1 MRSLLTIAL
10 LLGYSLSGIGANNE
24 APGKNVIVFLVDD
37 LGWKDLGCYG
47 SSFYESPRIDALA
60 GEGAQFTNAYTPN
73 PVCSPTRA
81 AIMTGRYPSR
91 VDITDWIQG
100 MKPKNPRLVT
110 PQDRDNLALEEVTIA
125 EVLRE
130 HGYQTFFAGKWH
142 LGDEG
147 HFPEDQ
153 GFDINKGG
161 HHRGSPPGGYYAPFN
176 NPTLEDKPDDHYLT
190 DRLTEE
196 CIHFLESRDQE
207 KPFLLYMA
215 YYTVHTPIQG
225 WDVYDEYFAEKK
237 KALPNG
243 GEPQT
248 RKEHDGLTRL
258 NQSDHKYAAMVKA
271 LDNSV
276 GRILDALETMG
287 LDDQT
292 IIIFTSDNG
301 GLSTLARIAPTSEL
315 PLRAGKGWCY
325 EGGIRIPTLIRA
337 PGMEAT
343 GKKID
348 TPIISM
354 DFFPTILD
362 LAGLPLKPELHL
374 DGLSLKPLLEGK
386 PLEDRPLFWHYPHY
400 HGSTWKP
407 GAAIRDRGLETGAIL
422 RVGNSGTLQPERR
435 HRRIE
440 GPLPKIPRKD
450 PRVARQAQRIAKGN
464 RFKNSL
470 SEIQF
475 LDPR

>member
-1 MRSLLTIAL
+1 MKIPTIRPLLATAL
-10 LLGYSLSGIGANNE
+10 LIAFGLSGIGANNE
-24 APGKNVIVFLVDD
+24 ASGKNVIVFLVDD

-60 GEGAQFTNAYTPN
+60 EEAVLFTNAYTPN

-91 VDITDWIQG
+91 VGITDWIPG
-100 MKPKNPRLVT
+100 MTPKNPRLVT
-110 PQDRDNLALEEVTIA
+110 PEDRYNLALREVTIA

-130 HGYQTFFAGKWH
+130 QGYQTFYAGKWH

-161 HHRGSPPGGYYAPFN
+161 HDKGSPPGGYYAPFN
-176 NPTLEDKPDDHYLT
+176 NPKLEDKPGDHYLT
-190 DRLTEE
+190 DRLTDES
-196 CIHFLESRDQE
+196 IHFLESRDQQ
-207 KPFLLYMA
+207 KPFLLYLA

-225 WDVYDEYFAEKK
+225 WDVQDAYFAEKK
-237 KALPNG
+237 KTLPDG
-243 GEPQT
+243 GEPKT
-248 RKEHDGLTRL
+248 RREHDGLTRL

-276 GRILDALETMG
+276 GRILDALESMD

-301 GLSTLARIAPTSEL
+301 GLTTLSRIAPTSEL

-337 PGMEAT
+337 PGIGAT
-343 GKKID
+343 GNKID

-362 LAGLPLKPELHL
+362 WAGLPLRPDLHR
-374 DGLSLKPLLEGK
+374 DGLSLKPLLEGEASPGPPALLALP
-386 PLEDRPLFWHYPHY
+386 PLPWLHLET
-400 HGSTWKP
+400 G
-407 GAAIRDRGLETGAIL
+407 RGHTCRRLETGAIL
-422 RVGNSGTLQPERR
+422 
-435 HRRIE
+435 
-440 GPLPKIPRKD
+440 
-450 PRVARQAQRIAKGN
+450 
-464 RFKNSL
+464 
-470 SEIQF
+470 
-475 LDPR
+475 

>member
-1 MRSLLTIAL
+1 MRYLLTTTL
-10 LLGYSLSGIGANNE
+10 LITFGLTIVGANSE
-24 APGKNVIVFLVDD
+24 QPDKNVIVFLVDD

-47 SSFYESPRIDALA
+47 SAFYESPRIDALA
-60 GEGAQFTNAYTPN
+60 RESALFTNAYTPN

-91 VDITDWIQG
+91 VGITDWIPG
-100 MKPKNPRLVT
+100 RVAKDPALVT
-110 PQDRDNLALEEVTIA
+110 PEDRDNLALEEVTIA

-130 HGYQTFFAGKWH
+130 RGYQTFFAGKWH

-176 NPTLEDKPDDHYLT
+176 NPKLDDKLDDHYLT
-190 DRLTEE
+190 DRLTDESIE
-196 CIHFLESRDQE
+196 FLESRDQQR
-207 KPFLLYMA
+207 PFLLYLA

-225 WDVYDEYFAEKK
+225 WDAYDEYFAEKK
-237 KALPNG
+237 KDLPHG
-243 GEPQT
+243 GEPKT
-248 RKEHDGLTRL
+248 RPERDGLTRL

-292 IIIFTSDNG
+292 IIIFSSDNG

-337 PGMEAT
+337 PGIGAT
-343 GKKID
+343 GKRID

-362 LAGLPLKPELHL
+362 LAGLPLRPELHV
-374 DGLSLKPLLEGK
+374 DGLSLKPLLSGN
-386 PLEDRPLFWHYPHY
+386 PIQDRPLFWHYPHY

-407 GAAIRDRGLETGAIL
+407 GAAIRSGDWKLIKFYESDTVELYNLHEDIGESNDLSSKYPDKTRELLDQLEQMQRETGS
-422 RVGNSGTLQPERR
+422 V
-435 HRRIE
+435 
-440 GPLPKIPRKD
+440 LPYPK
-450 PRVARQAQRIAKGN
+450 
-464 RFKNSL
+464 S
-470 SEIQF
+470 
-475 LDPR
+475 